1 MRAQITIA
9 PTTPA
14 ARSLVHRI
22 LPPAIMACAVAFT
35 AAWIALL
42 GYGLGTLMELVI

>member
-1 MRAQITIA
+1 MQAQIAVA

-22 LPPAIMACAVAFT
+22 FPRVIMACAVALT
-35 AAWIALL
+35 AAWISLL
-42 GYGLGTLMELVI
+42 GYGLGTLIELAI